1 MHKRADNGGGVQ
13 VIRRMA
19 ALLDELA
26 GREGPVHLKTLADAA
41 GLHASTAH
49 RILNTL
55 IDIGYVERTRAGQYQ
70 LGVRL
75 LQLGNRVQMH
85 VDLRRDAL
93 PVMESLR
100 DLVGETVNLS
110 VREGDEVV
118 YIERVSGRRNMRVE
132 LVIGGRAPL
141 HVTAVGKL
149 FLAEDGDGAV
159 AAFAERTG
167 LPAYTPASIRDPQ
180 QLAEL
185 VDLAR
190 EQGYSTDRQE
200 TESGVACLAVPVRD
214 AGGRMVA
221 GLSISAPAE
230 RVQESWVAL
239 LREAGDRLSERLGHY
254 LPERGSV
261 SQ

>member
-1 MHKRADNGGGVQ
+1 MEKRADNGGVQ

-26 GREGPVHLKTLADAA
+26 GREGPVHLKTLAHAA

-93 PVMESLR
+93 PVMEALR

-110 VREGDEVV
+110 VREADEVV

-149 FLAEDGDGAV
+149 FLAEEGEGA
-159 AAFAERTG
+159 AASFAERTG
-167 LPAYTPASIRDPQ
+167 LPPYTQASIRD
-180 QLAEL
+180 LDRLTDL
-185 VDLAR
+185 VRRAR
-190 EQGYSTDRQE
+190 EQGYATDRQE

-230 RVQESWVAL
+230 RLQEAWIPAL
-239 LREAGDRLSERLGHY
+239 RDAGVRLSERLGHY
-254 LPERGSV
+254 RPERDSI
-261 SQ
+261 QQ

>member
-1 MHKRADNGGGVQ
+1 MEKRADNGGVQ

-19 ALLDELA
+19 SLLDELA
-26 GREGPVHLKTLADAA
+26 GREGSVHLKTLAHAA

-49 RILNTL
+49 RILTTL

-75 LQLGNRVQMH
+75 LQLGNRVRMH

-93 PVMESLR
+93 PVMEALR
-100 DLVGETVNLS
+100 DLVGETVNLC
-110 VREGDEVV
+110 VREGDDVV
-118 YIERVSGRRNMRVE
+118 YIERVSGTRNMRVE

-149 FLAEDGDGAV
+149 FLAEEGDDAV
-159 AAFAERTG
+159 AGFAERTG
-167 LPAYTPASIRDPQ
+167 LPPYTPASVRDANR
-180 QLAEL
+180 LTEL
-185 VDLAR
+185 IGLAR

-200 TESGVACLAVPVRD
+200 TESGVACLGVPVRD
-214 AGGRMVA
+214 ASGRMVA

-230 RVQESWVAL
+230 RLQETWIPAL
-239 LREAGDRLSERLGHY
+239 QAAGARLSERLGHY
-254 LPERGSV
+254 HPKRGSV
-261 SQ
+261 QQ